1 MFYLFFFFQIVSQ
14 TTVAVDSNSNILS
27 ASDLSLETA
36 KLLEHRMKLVRNAS
50 RGDEEVDYLLSH
62 GLVGKTVQL
71 SLNDK
76 QAAAEK
82 DRQQSSA
89 HQARTQTERTA
100 IWQG

>member
-1 MFYLFFFFQIVSQ
+1 MFYFFFFFQIVSQ

-27 ASDLSLETA
+27 ASDLSLKTA